1 MRSLLVCASI
11 VGAALMLGGCATS
24 QPVGWGVTQV
34 KLPQAVGDGAVKQGM
49 KKGVSECKSYLA
61 IVAAGD
67 ASIEAAAKNGGI
79 TKIQFVDWEADNILG
94 IIGTY
99 KCTVYGE

>member
-1 MRSLLVCASI
+1 MRSLFVCASI

-24 QPVGWGVTQV
+24 QPVGWAVTQV
-34 KLPQAVGDGAVKQGM
+34 KLPQALGDGAAKQGM

-61 IVAAGD
+61 MVAVGD

-79 TKIQFVDWEADNILG
+79 TKIQFVDWDANNILG
-94 IIGTY
+94 VIGTY
-99 KCTVYGE
+99 TCTVYGE